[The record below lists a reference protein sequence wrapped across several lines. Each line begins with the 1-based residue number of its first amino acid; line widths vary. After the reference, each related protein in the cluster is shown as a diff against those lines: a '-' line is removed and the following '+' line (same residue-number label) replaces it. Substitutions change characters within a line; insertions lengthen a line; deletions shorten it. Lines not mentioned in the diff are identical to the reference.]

1 MTLNDAID
9 DYIAWRQAHGTKFR
23 TETAMLNLFLK
34 SIDGEIGCDAVT
46 RAQVCSFLAGDGPLT
61 RYRANKYAVLD
72 GFYRYAISR
81 GLATGSPLP
90 DNEPK
95 TPQSAPPYI
104 FSHDELH
111 RLFNAIDVSRRRAVQ
126 LDAHTFRTL
135 LLLLYGAGLRL
146 GEALNL
152 TLMDVDLSAAVL
164 TVRDS
169 KFYKGRLVP
178 AGSLLAQV
186 LTEYAAQRARRPV
199 PEGKDSSFLAKR
211 DGTTLAKRTVSEAFA
226 GLCRSAEIRGT
237 DNTRQSPCLHSM
249 RHSFATH
256 RLTAWYRQGADVQ
269 RLLPVLSA
277 YLGHKD
283 LAGTQVYLSMTPEL
297 LQQASL
303 RLEHYMKEQKN
314 E

>member
-1 MTLNDAID
+1 
-9 DYIAWRQAHGTKFR
+9 
-23 TETAMLNLFLK
+23 MLQLFLK

-46 RAQVCSFLAGDGPLT
+46 GTQVCSFLAGNGPLT
-61 RYRANKYAVLD
+61 RYRANKYAVLA

-81 GLATGSPLP
+81 GCASSSPLP

-95 TPQSAPPYI
+95 TPHSALPYI
-104 FSHDELH
+104 YSDDELR

-152 TLMDVDLSAAVL
+152 TLTDVDLSAAVL

-178 AGSLLAQV
+178 AGSQLAQA
-186 LTEYAAQRARRPV
+186 LIKYAERRARRHLPV
-199 PEGKDSSFLAKR
+199 GKNSSFLANR
-211 DGTTLAKRTVSEAFA
+211 DGTPLAKRTVRAAFA
-226 GLCRSAEIRGT
+226 GLCRSAGILGT
-237 DNTRQSPCLHSM
+237 DDARQSPCLHSM

-256 RLTAWYRQGADVQ
+256 RLTAWYREGADVQ
-269 RLLPVLSA
+269 RLLPVLST
-277 YLGHKD
+277 YLGHKN

-303 RLEHYMKEQKN
+303 RL
-314 E
+314 